1 MVKVLGYELSDYDVA
16 EYEKTP
22 KLVVMKWNGGQSYS
36 LAPEYDKN
44 QMFYNS
50 LVRSDEHPYYDKNDL
65 QEMADEFNNDEN
77 LDENYRQS
85 RMIAVN
91 NLIDDYTKS
100 IKRDQDELDK
110 LDKLKA
116 KLDFEADK

>member
-16 EYEKTP
+16 EYEKAP
-22 KLVVMKWNGGQSYS
+22 KLVVKKWSGGEYYTLS
-36 LAPEYDKN
+36 PEYDKN

-50 LVRSDEHPYYDKNDL
+50 LVRSDERPYYDKNDL

-77 LDENYRQS
+77 LDEDYRQS

-91 NLIDDYTKS
+91 NLIDYYTKS
-100 IKRDQDELDK
+100 IKEKQNELDK
-110 LDKLKA
+110 FKKLKA
-116 KLDFEADK
+116 KLDLEADK